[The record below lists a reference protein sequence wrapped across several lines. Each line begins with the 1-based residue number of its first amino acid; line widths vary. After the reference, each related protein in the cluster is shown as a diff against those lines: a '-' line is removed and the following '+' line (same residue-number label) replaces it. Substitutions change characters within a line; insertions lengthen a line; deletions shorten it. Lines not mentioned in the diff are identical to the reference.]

1 MYGSATAKR
10 HVAWSNS
17 RTVQLLDLG
26 HMVKSKYQHKGVKSS
41 RTYTNRQGKKDFL
54 VQNISNQL
62 GSLNLF
68 DHLFFMESVLMMVL
82 FLFFQA
88 AI

>member
-26 HMVKSKYQHKGVKSS
+26 RMLKSKYQHKGVKSS
-41 RTYTNRQGKKDFL
+41 RTYINGQGRKRFSGSKHLKSTGFL
-54 VQNISNQL
+54 EFI
-62 GSLNLF
+62 
-68 DHLFFMESVLMMVL
+68 
-82 FLFFQA
+82 
-88 AI
+88 